1 MDSEIFRQIESHLNA
16 ERLNAYRQ
24 DGADEGT
31 TLARYLLNMALCE
44 ALYGPLQMAEVTL
57 RNALHDALADKAG
70 TDTWYQQLLL
80 PEWQRQQVTDAE
92 RRLKNVKRPQSPG
105 RIVAELTFGFWVGFF
120 TRPHMTSGLAYHL
133 AKTTFTHAPKAERN
147 VPLLAAR
154 WQKVRDLRNRVFHH
168 ERILHWRDLEAQHLQ
183 ILQLIGW
190 LNPEL
195 EALTRMLDR
204 FSETRSLG
212 LAPWMEKLNQ
222 IPINQSGKVFR

>member
-1 MDSEIFRQIESHLNA
+1 MDSTNFRTIEAHLNA
-16 ERLNAYRQ
+16 ERLNAYRR
-24 DGADEGT
+24 DGADDET

-57 RNALHDALADKAG
+57 RNALHDTLADKTG
-70 TDTWYQQLLL
+70 TDTWYQQVSL
-80 PEWQRQQVTDAE
+80 PEWQRQQVADAQ

-133 AKTTFTHAPKAERN
+133 AKTAFTHAPKAERN
-147 VPLLAAR
+147 VPHLAAR

-190 LNPEL
+190 INPEL

-204 FSETRSLG
+204 FSATRSLG
-212 LAPWMEKLNQ
+212 LAPWREKLT
-222 IPINQSGKVFR
+222 GL